1 MRANYVLAVFW
12 AYIAA
17 FVVAFLSIFVFPP
30 AALGLV
36 FVGALLLIPAVIAGK
51 LVRVASRMADRP
63 YLRRRVCP
71 VCRAALPAEAASVE
85 ASASADPASAVA
97 PSDKCSACGA
107 AYDARGYWLPDA

>member
-36 FVGALLLIPAVIAGK
+36 FAAALLLIPAVIVGK
-51 LVRVASRMADRP
+51 LVRLASRMADRP

-71 VCRAALPAEAASVE
+71 VCRAALPVEGASVG
-85 ASASADPASAVA
+85 ASADA